1 MMHQRL
7 FLLDAYALIYR
18 AYYAMIRSPRIT
30 SKEFNT
36 SAIFGFVNTLNEVLN
51 KEQPTH
57 IAVCFD
63 PAGPT
68 FRHEAYEDYK
78 AQREKQP
85 EDITLSV
92 PWIKEILQAMHI
104 PVVEVPGYEADDVIG
119 TLSAI
124 AEREGFD
131 TYMMTPDK
139 DYGQLVTDH
148 VKMYRPSLRGEGF
161 EIRGPEEVC
170 ARYGIERPSQVIDLL
185 ALEGDTSDNIPG
197 CPGIGEKTAAK
208 LIQAYG
214 SVENLIANSGQLT
227 GATRKRVEDNKEQI
241 EFSKFLAT
249 IKTDVPLPEDI
260 TPQAM
265 TRSEPDYQ
273 TLAEIYRKLEF
284 RTFIKR
290 MESAG
295 QLAAPHPAEPA
306 ADGFV
311 GSLFDEPAEQSASNL
326 TTTPHNYT
334 CITDNKTLQTAVD
347 EALTNISPIGI
358 TVYAPGESAMS
369 APWLGIAVS
378 PAEGKAFY
386 AVVPAENTDKAT
398 RKEFFG
404 LISRLAASPATIISH
419 DVKRAMIVLR
429 RHGIR
434 LTDNYYD
441 TSLAHYLIDPETTHR
456 IAGLAFR
463 YLKYNMAEQPDD
475 RTGLKRFQPIA
486 PQEAATVMCE
496 HADMTLRLYSLL
508 NGEVENQGL
517 MPLLNDIELP
527 LVKVLAEMEY
537 TGVRIDSDVLDDMSV
552 RFTKR
557 LDEME
562 TEIFRLAGERFN
574 LASPMQVGRILFEK
588 LQIDSNGKRTKKG
601 GYSTTEEILEK
612 LRPTHAIVD
621 LILRHRALKKLLTTY
636 VNALPG
642 MVNRHTGKIHTSY
655 NQTVTATGRI
665 SSANPNLQNIP
676 IRSDDGREIRS
687 AFVADPGDIIMSA
700 DYSQIELRLIADL
713 SGDPDMIEAF
723 GSGEDIHRATAAKIY
738 HVAPSDVSDTQRRN
752 AKTANFGIIYG
763 ISAFGLSE
771 RLGIPR
777 SEARDLIEG
786 YFATYP
792 RIRAYMEENVDGARR
807 NGYVTTVMGRKRF
820 LSEINSR
827 NATVRN
833 YAERNAVNAP
843 IQGSAADIIKRAMV
857 DIYHAIEEAGLKSRM
872 IMQVHDELVFN
883 VIPDE
888 LPQLQ
893 EIACRLMEQAYV
905 GRVRL
910 EVAAGSGRTW
920 LEAH

>member
-1 MMHQRL
+1 MQRRL

-18 AYYAMIRSPRIT
+18 AYYAMLRSPRIT
-30 SKEFNT
+30 SKGFNT
-36 SAIFGFVNTLNEVLN
+36 SAIFGFVNTLNEVLT

-63 PAGPT
+63 PQGPT
-68 FRHEAYEDYK
+68 FRHEAYAEYK

-85 EDITLSV
+85 EDITMSV
-92 PWIKEILQAMHI
+92 PLIKNILTAMRI
-104 PVVEVPGYEADDVIG
+104 PIVEVAGYEADDVIG
-119 TLSAI
+119 TLSVI

-131 TYMMTPDK
+131 TFMMTPDK

-170 ARYGIERPSQVIDLL
+170 ARYGIERPSQVIDML
-185 ALEGDTSDNIPG
+185 ALEGDSSDNIPG

-208 LIQAYG
+208 LIRAYG
-214 SVENLIANSGQLT
+214 SVERLIENSDQLT
-227 GATRKRVEDNKEQI
+227 GATRKRVEENKEQI
-241 EFSKFLAT
+241 VFSKFLAT
-249 IKTDVPLPEDI
+249 IKTDVPLPEGI

-273 TLAEIYRKLEF
+273 ALAEVYRQLEF

-295 QLAAPHPAEPA
+295 QLDTAPRHATPAS
-306 ADGFV
+306 DGFV
-311 GSLFDEPAEQSASNL
+311 GSLFDEPADQPTANL
-326 TTTPHNYT
+326 TTSPHEYT
-334 CITDNKTLQTAVD
+334 SITDNETLRKAVD
-347 EALTNISPIGI
+347 EALSADAPIGI
-358 TVYAPGESAMS
+358 TVYAPGESAMT
-369 APWLGIAVS
+369 APWLGIAFTS
-378 PAEGKAFY
+378 AQGKAVY
-386 AVVPAENTDKAT
+386 AVTPSEEAPEAT
-398 RKEFFG
+398 RREFAEQIG
-404 LISRLAASPATIISH
+404 RLATASATIVSH

-429 RHGIR
+429 RHDIH

-441 TSLAHYLIDPETTHR
+441 TSLAHYLIDPETSHR

-475 RTGLKRFQPIA
+475 RTGMKRFHPIT
-486 PQEAATVMCE
+486 PQEATTVMCE
-496 HADMTLRLYSLL
+496 NADITLRLYDTL
-508 NGEVENQGL
+508 NSEIERQGFL
-517 MPLLNDIELP
+517 PLLTDIELP

-537 TGVRIDSDVLDDMSV
+537 TGVRIDTDVLAEMSA
-552 RFTKR
+552 RFTER
-557 LDEME
+557 LDQME
-562 TEIFRLAGERFN
+562 TEIFSLAGERFN

-588 LQIDSNGKRTKKG
+588 LQIDNNGKRTKKG

-612 LRPTHAIVD
+612 LRPTHKIVD
-621 LILRHRALKKLLTTY
+621 LILRHRSLRKLLTTY

-642 MVNRHTGKIHTSY
+642 MVNSATGKIHTSY

-687 AFVADPGDIIMSA
+687 AFVADPGNIIMSA

-738 HVAPSDVSDTQRRN
+738 HVSLPDVSETQRRN

-777 SEARDLIEG
+777 AEARELIEG

-792 RIRAYMEENVDGARR
+792 RIRAYMEENVADARR
-807 NGYVTTVMGRKRF
+807 NGYVSTVMGRKRF
-820 LSEINSR
+820 LPEINSR

-857 DIYHAIEEAGLKSRM
+857 DIYRAIGEAGLKSRM
-872 IMQVHDELVFN
+872 IIQVHDELVFN

-888 LPQLQ
+888 LPRLQ
-893 EIACRLMEQAYV
+893 EIVCRLMEKAYV